1 MSSDPR
7 IVHGQLI
14 PPSRRG
20 QVYQVKVICPYC
32 KKPHFYGAG
41 QDGKLLGLRSPQCG
55 LGEQHLIVVDAREQ

>member
-32 KKPHFYGAG
+32 GKPHFHGAG
-41 QDGKLLGLRSPQCG
+41 PNGTRLGLRRPECNQ
-55 LGEQHLIVVDAREQ
+55 GEQYLLVVDARA